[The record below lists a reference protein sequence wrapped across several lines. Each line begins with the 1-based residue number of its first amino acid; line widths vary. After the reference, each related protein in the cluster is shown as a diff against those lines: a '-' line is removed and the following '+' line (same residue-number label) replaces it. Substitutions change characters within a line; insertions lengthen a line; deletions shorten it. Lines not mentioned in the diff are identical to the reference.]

1 MFQTIISINKV
12 LLGTEIILFLV
23 CFYML
28 ITRHREWKSW
38 QFLTCGTFIVVT
50 WSWRLLL
57 GIISSRYALM
67 LLPAA
72 CFALVYFL
80 YNLPQITAWAL
91 RKVPAVSG
99 FLQKN
104 YIGIARC
111 IIAIL
116 VIAFFCKSIRCNP
129 YQHDILKIMDKLN
142 TNVKNKPT
150 ALTCNYYDARILY
163 YVKNAREKNIFHV
176 NKPMT
181 AETIAGNIAANPEAD
196 TIFFIGKL
204 AKKTENTPEFQEYL
218 KKAQIRKLEETW
230 INKKKRHKF
239 VLYQYD
245 RRSSN

>member
-50 WSWRLLL
+50 WSWRLLF

-72 CFALVYFL
+72 CLALVYLL
-80 YNLPQITAWAL
+80 YNLPQITAWSL
-91 RKVPAVSG
+91 RKVPAVYV

-104 YIGIARC
+104 CIGIARC

-116 VIAFFCKSIRCNP
+116 VVAFFCKSMRCNP
-129 YQHDILKIMDKLN
+129 YQYEILKIMNKLN
-142 TNVKNKPT
+142 THVKSKPT

-163 YVKNAREKNIFHV
+163 YVKNAEK
-176 NKPMT
+176 
-181 AETIAGNIAANPEAD
+181 
-196 TIFFIGKL
+196 
-204 AKKTENTPEFQEYL
+204 KKTDYSYS
-218 KKAQIRKLEETW
+218 
-230 INKKKRHKF
+230 
-239 VLYQYD
+239 V
-245 RRSSN
+245 SSSCRIISFNLWCIDCWS